1 MSMTVEQMTKVFR
14 LVMDDVEL
22 NRLLYYKTD
31 PLSPSHP
38 DVQSLENY
46 YDSTNDS
53 PAIINTI
60 FKRAPKTDDLSD
72 SPLCRMCVYL
82 GNALPK
88 PTNQSFMLLNQDL
101 MIDVYT
107 HINTFEISEYRS
119 LKIID
124 RVSKLFFNKN
134 IAGFGVTVDYR
145 RLLIS
150 NPPDGYLGYK
160 MIFTFGASK

>member
-1 MSMTVEQMTKVFR
+1 
-14 LVMDDVEL
+14 
-22 NRLLYYKTD
+22 
-31 PLSPSHP
+31 
-38 DVQSLENY
+38 
-46 YDSTNDS
+46 
-53 PAIINTI
+53 
-60 FKRAPKTDDLSD
+60 
-72 SPLCRMCVYL
+72 MCIYL

-88 PTNQSFMLLNQDL
+88 PTNQSFMLLNQEL

-134 IAGFGVTVDYR
+134 IAGFGVTVDYK

-160 MIFTFGASK
+160 MIFTFGANK

>member
-1 MSMTVEQMTKVFR
+1 MTVEQMTKIFR

-88 PTNQSFMLLNQDL
+88 PSNQSAMLLDQDL
-101 MIDVYT
+101 MIDVFT
-107 HINTFEISEYRS
+107 HINTFEETEFRN
-119 LKIID
+119 LKIND
-124 RVSKLFFNKN
+124 RINKLLFNQN
-134 IAGFGVTVDYR
+134 FAGIGKTNSYK
-145 RLLIS
+145 RLLIT

-160 MIFTFGASK
+160 LIYTFGAMK

>member
-1 MSMTVEQMTKVFR
+1 MSMAVEQMTKVFR

-88 PTNQSFMLLNQDL
+88 PSSQSVMLLDQDL
-101 MIDVYT
+101 MIDVFT
-107 HINTFEISEYRS
+107 HINTFEETEFRN
-119 LKIID
+119 LKIND
-124 RVSKLFFNKN
+124 RINKLLFNQN
-134 IAGFGVTVDYR
+134 FAGIGKTSSYK
-145 RLLIS
+145 RLLIT

-160 MIFTFGASK
+160 LIYTFGAMK